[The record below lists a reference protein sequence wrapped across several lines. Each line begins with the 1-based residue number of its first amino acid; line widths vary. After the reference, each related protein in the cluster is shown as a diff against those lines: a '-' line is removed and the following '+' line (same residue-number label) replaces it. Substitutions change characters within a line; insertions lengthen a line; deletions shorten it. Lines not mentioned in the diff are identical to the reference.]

1 MIQSE
6 TQSVSTFL
14 FINNFYLDNAIFD
27 IHFLIWRLIWEKWC
41 KFENTTVGKEFRL
54 AEGVTGDLIR
64 ANEGIIDAYVLEV
77 RSPFFG

>member
-41 KFENTTVGKEFRL
+41 KFENTTV
-54 AEGVTGDLIR
+54 
-64 ANEGIIDAYVLEV
+64 